1 MNFNRSGKSIKAVLL
16 GVLLA
21 LGLASMSVGPVEA
34 VGDKPPT
41 KTETP
46 PIGTST
52 PGGCAEFCKTIQV
65 KNCAL
70 QPCRNLVP
78 VVINNFCTC
87 ECRDKCD
94 GGGRLI
100 RK

>member
-21 LGLASMSVGPVEA
+21 LGLVSMSVGPVQA
-34 VGDKPPT
+34 VGDKPAT

-46 PIGTST
+46 NPTST
-52 PGGCAEFCKTIQV
+52 PSGCATFCATVQI
-65 KNCAL
+65 KNCA
-70 QPCRNLVP
+70 QTTCSNVVP
-78 VVINNFCTC
+78 VVVNNFCTC